1 MDIAIIFN
9 QLITLF
15 LLMGTG
21 YVLFKTRLLDT
32 EFDKSLTKLLIN
44 VTMPLLIISSVLKL
58 TEKAAVTTVFFV
70 LAAALALYIVLPAV
84 GWLLAKILVVPKKQV
99 GLYVYMTTFS
109 NVGFMGFPLV
119 AALLGDEAVFYTA
132 LFNIVFNL
140 ASFSYGILLVSSGGD
155 GQAKPNPRMLL
166 SPGILLS
173 LLAVVIYFADLSIPA
188 SVTEAI
194 DYIGGLTTPIAML
207 LIGASLASMNIK
219 EMFCDWRMYPYI
231 VLKQILLPLALYPL
245 FRLVIRDALLLK
257 VSLIMLCVPV
267 ANSAV
272 LFSTE
277 YHADEKL
284 AARCVFLTTLCS
296 IVTIPLVVMVFL

>member
-1 MDIAIIFN
+1 MDIAIVLR
-9 QLITLF
+9 QLVTLF

-21 YVLFKTRLLDT
+21 YFLFKIRLLDT
-32 EFDKSLTKLLIN
+32 EFDRRLTKLLIN

-58 TEKAAVTTVFFV
+58 DEKAPARTVLFV
-70 LAAALALYIVLPAV
+70 LAAALILYMILPAI
-84 GWLLAKILVVPKKQV
+84 GWLFAKILVVPREQF

-109 NVGFMGFPLV
+109 NVGFMGFPLI

-132 LFNIVFNL
+132 LFNIIFNL
-140 ASFSYGILLVSSGGD
+140 SSFSYGILLIGYGGD
-155 GQAKPNPRMLL
+155 NRVKPDLKLLL

-173 LLAVVIYFADLSIPA
+173 LLSVVLYFADISFPA
-188 SVTEAI
+188 PVTEAI
-194 DYIGGLTTPIAML
+194 DYVGGLTTPLAML
-207 LIGASLASMNIK
+207 LIGASLASMNLK
-219 EMFCDWRMYPYI
+219 EMFRDFRMYPYI
-231 VLKQILLPLALYPL
+231 ILKQIVLPLALYPA
-245 FRLVIRDALLLK
+245 FRLFMQDELLLN
-257 VSLIMLCVPV
+257 VTLIMLCVPV

-296 IVTIPLVVMVFL
+296 IVTIPLVIMIFL

>member
-1 MDIAIIFN
+1 MDIAIILN

-21 YVLFKTRLLDT
+21 YVLFKIRLLDP
-32 EFDKSLTKLLIN
+32 EFDKCLTKLLIN

-58 TEKAAVTTVFFV
+58 NEKAAVTTVLFV
-70 LAAALALYIVLPAV
+70 LAAALVLYIVLPAI
-84 GWLLAKILVVPKKQV
+84 GWFLAKILAVPKKQF

-155 GQAKPNPRMLL
+155 EQAKPNPRMLL

-173 LLAVVIYFADLSIPA
+173 LLAVVLYFADLSIPA

-245 FRLVIRDALLLK
+245 FRLVIRDGLLLN